1 MNAFNVWL
9 RFLRDICRVR
19 VDGIENAKW
28 LLDRLSQSGNVR
40 ISAQFSTLE
49 KLSGLRFEVLLSPRF
64 SRSEFVR
71 LLAAIPEVNL
81 KMESERESAIRLAER

>member
-19 VDGIENAKW
+19 VDEIENAKW

-40 ISAQFSTLE
+40 ISAQFGTME
-49 KLSGLRFEVLLSPRF
+49 KLSGLRFDVLLSSRF
-64 SRSEFVR
+64 SRSRFVR
-71 LLAAIPEVNL
+71 LLDAIPEVNL
-81 KMESERESAIRLAER
+81 KMESERESVMRLVEG

>member
-19 VDGIENAKW
+19 VDEIENAKW

-40 ISAQFSTLE
+40 ISAQFGTME
-49 KLSGLRFEVLLSPRF
+49 KLSVKKAHAQSPND
-64 SRSEFVR
+64 
-71 LLAAIPEVNL
+71 A
-81 KMESERESAIRLAER
+81 M

>member
-9 RFLRDICRVR
+9 HSLSDICRVR

-28 LLDRLSQSGNVR
+28 LLDRLSPSGKVKN
-40 ISAQFSTLE
+40 SEQFSTME
-49 KLSGLRFEVLLSPRF
+49 EISGLRFEVLLSPRF
-64 SRSEFVR
+64 CRSRFER

-81 KMESERESAIRLAER
+81 KMESERESVMRLVER